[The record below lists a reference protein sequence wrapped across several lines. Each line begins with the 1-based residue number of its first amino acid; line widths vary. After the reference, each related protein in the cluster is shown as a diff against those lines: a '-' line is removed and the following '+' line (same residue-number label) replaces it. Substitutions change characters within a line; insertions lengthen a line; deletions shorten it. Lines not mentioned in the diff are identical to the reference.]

1 MSVQG
6 ISQQFIEQ
14 LDSILAYYDSL
25 KAKSRYEDL
34 SDLGETVAYE
44 LITRAR
50 AAIERIGGRDSAYSE
65 QLQEILRI
73 ERKYVH
79 DFSRLAMIIGIVRS
93 LRADLQ
99 AGFLSSVSELI
110 RGDLFAD
117 FLEMA
122 EYLLGE
128 GYKDAAAVIA
138 GGTLEAHLRQLC
150 VKNNIATEVAT
161 SKGSKAKRAEQMNAD
176 LYKNHV
182 YSKLDQKNVTA
193 WLDLRNKAAHAK
205 YDEYSADQV
214 ALLMPGIRDFI
225 TRNPA

>member
-1 MSVQG
+1 MN
-6 ISQQFIEQ
+6 IDEMSQQFIEQ
-14 LDSILAYYDSL
+14 LDSILGYYDSL
-25 KAKSRYEDL
+25 KSRSRYEDL

-50 AAIERIGGRDSAYSE
+50 AAIERISGRDSAYFE
-65 QLQEILRI
+65 QLQEILHI

-79 DFSRLAMIIGIVRS
+79 DFGRLAMIMGIVRS

-99 AGFLSSVSELI
+99 AGYLSSASELI

-122 EYLLGE
+122 EYLLGA

-150 VKNNIATEVAT
+150 VKNNIATEIT
-161 SKGSKAKRAEQMNAD
+161 TPKGNKAKRAEQMNAD
-176 LYKNHV
+176 LYNNHI
-182 YSKLDQKNVTA
+182 YSKLDQKSVTA

-214 ALLMPGIRDFI
+214 ALLISGIRDFI